1 MGERH
6 NDRGNPMYSAEWR
19 FLYSLLR
26 DPTVRTLDPYAADLF
41 FVPLFTSYGQTSNTE
56 CPAPDVQVAAHHLE
70 RTMPYFWQRHGGADH
85 VFFATG
91 DKGFCAM
98 DTVGT
103 QLAKNP
109 IFVSHFGLLGGLDAM
124 RAFEKLPAAF
134 DKRAHTLEQQ
144 LKNGEWIFAPHKDV
158 VVPAYVQAG
167 EPRTAPPGCPIL
179 PRPEQ
184 LDKCT
189 PSGINLS
196 RGWRKLL
203 VHAGGIWGWNNNGPK
218 RVSSYSLGMRQRLF
232 QEFGNTATSPEPRIL
247 ISSSSIPDSMWEQF
261 KYCLAPAG
269 AGFGIRMAKSAAQP

>member
-1 MGERH
+1 M
-6 NDRGNPMYSAEWR
+6 
-19 FLYSLLR
+19 
-26 DPTVRTLDPYAADLF
+26 RTLDPYAADLF
-41 FVPLFTSYGQTSNTE
+41 FVPIFAIYGQAGNVG
-56 CPAPDVQVAAHHLE
+56 CPDVDVAVAAHHLQ

-109 IFVSHFGLLGGLDAM
+109 IFVSHFGLLGGLGAM
-124 RAFEKLPAAF
+124 LPNAKL

-189 PSGINLS
+189 PRGINLS
-196 RGWRKLL
+196 RGWRNLL
-203 VHAGGIWGWNNNGPK
+203 VHAGGTAWSKCP
-218 RVSSYSLGMRQRLF
+218 LG
-232 QEFGNTATSPEPRIL
+232 S
-247 ISSSSIPDSMWEQF
+247 
-261 KYCLAPAG
+261 APARLLRLLRARLVALGNSALPRGGRPTGRPATAAG
-269 AGFGIRMAKSAAQP
+269 ARASRLQSRPFHLAIQVASGVGKTKARRR